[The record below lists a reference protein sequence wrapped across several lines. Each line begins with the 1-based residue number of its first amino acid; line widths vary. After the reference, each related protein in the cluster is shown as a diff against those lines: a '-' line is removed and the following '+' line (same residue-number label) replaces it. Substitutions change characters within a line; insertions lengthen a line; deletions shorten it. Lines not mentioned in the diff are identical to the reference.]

1 MIDKGLK
8 MWLLPNL
15 REAAPGVSLFS
26 QCLCRFS
33 ADSPASSNSPNTVST
48 GLISEWLCDKP
59 ETRPV
64 CHSHLHS
71 RAAGID
77 SSKAA
82 TLSAGSAMIKNEWM
96 DKFKGISISHEGG
109 SQKQDLPVLLRVTPK
124 SQSRRVGCG
133 GSFLFRFFL
142 FNFFKT
148 QLVVFTY

>member
-8 MWLLPNL
+8 MWLLSNL

-109 SQKQDLPVLLRVTPK
+109 AQKQDLPVLLRATPK
-124 SQSRRVGCG
+124 SQSRRSRMWWEFSS
-133 GSFLFRFFL
+133 SFFFSIFL
-142 FNFFKT
+142 KHNS
-148 QLVVFTY
+148 